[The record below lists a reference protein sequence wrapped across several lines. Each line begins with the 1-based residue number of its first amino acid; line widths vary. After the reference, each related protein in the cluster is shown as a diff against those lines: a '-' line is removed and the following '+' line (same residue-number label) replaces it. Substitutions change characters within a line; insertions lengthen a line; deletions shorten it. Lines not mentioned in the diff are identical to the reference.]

1 MSSATEQKLM
11 TLAATR
17 FGVSSDDLNPADD
30 FFQKLGIDSIQAL
43 ELLSDVEME
52 FDVEIPDYELEGV
65 VTFSAL
71 AEQIEKRS

>member
-1 MSSATEQKLM
+1 MSSGTVEKLM
-11 TLAATR
+11 ELAGNR
-17 FGVSSDDLNPADD
+17 FDVPVSDLKPSDD

-65 VTFSAL
+65 VTFDAL
-71 AEQIEKRS
+71 AQQIERRR